1 MFGDLKVHVLF
12 GDGSSKLELSKWL
25 FLHFKIYPQII
36 LHSSY
41 WYLVWDLFVGWS
53 NCVSP
58 SMSSNICL
66 NTNYILSSLLLNFSK
81 QKLKHQMLK
90 PLRILQSWQARFE
103 PHNQFNTDCESQ
115 IRTHDQFNT
124 VMKPFIILTKS
135 TAKKP
140 LNILII
146 ILYLVVIY
154 WNFQNLKLEH
164 QIKFFKL
171 Y

>member
-90 PLRILQSWQARFE
+90 TLRILQSWQPDLNPTTSSTQIVKARFE
-103 PHNQFNTDCESQ
+103 PTTS
-115 IRTHDQFNT
+115 
-124 VMKPFIILTKS
+124 S
-135 TAKKP
+135 TQ
-140 LNILII
+140 LWSLSS
-146 ILYLVVIY
+146 
-154 WNFQNLKLEH
+154 F
-164 QIKFFKL
+164 
-171 Y
+171 